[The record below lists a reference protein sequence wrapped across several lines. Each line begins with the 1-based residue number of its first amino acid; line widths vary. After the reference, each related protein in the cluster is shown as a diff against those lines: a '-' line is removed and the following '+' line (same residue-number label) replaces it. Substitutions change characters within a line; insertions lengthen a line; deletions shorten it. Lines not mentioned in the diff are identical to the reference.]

1 MSNIEAGEITSL
13 DLAILR
19 AHPGGA
25 EGYLIEAGKAALE
38 KDERKLERA
47 LNDANRAGFDQQC
60 LLPGFE
66 RGVLP
71 GGILI
76 LDSGEKKV
84 VPWQQAKLYEVE
96 RVVMQLRQQVNQQD
110 AQVAQ
115 YEATLV
121 ELKKHPET
129 TESAPLG
136 EIVAAIETRA
146 IGSAS

>member
-1 MSNIEAGEITSL
+1 
-13 DLAILR
+13 
-19 AHPGGA
+19 
-25 EGYLIEAGKAALE
+25 
-38 KDERKLERA
+38 
-47 LNDANRAGFDQQC
+47 
-60 LLPGFE
+60 
-66 RGVLP
+66 
-71 GGILI
+71 
-76 LDSGEKKV
+76 

-146 IGSAS
+146 IGSAR